1 MASKK
6 DKQNEALRPSREHF
20 QAVIDSA
27 PFAIFIK
34 DLRGRYVMAN
44 KMCAD
49 ILEVPQSEI
58 LGKHDTQLF
67 PPESAQRLVEEDKQ
81 VIENAVRLEY
91 ENALEIHGEIY
102 DFQNV
107 KIPIF
112 NKHGRIV
119 GVGGIANNIT
129 HLKSQQ
135 RQFDSSQNFLKL
147 VLENIP
153 DYVTVQD
160 ENARIIDANKAFI
173 ETFSSETN
181 QDILDDKIYSH
192 TPKAVKSLTD
202 NITNKAGFNS
212 FTESHDLKLHTREIN
227 FTGPDDSH
235 YLLSISS
242 DITEQ
247 IQEED
252 TLEHIYRVAQNSDLS
267 FDKKMK
273 EVLNITNEYLGTKI
287 ALIAHIQDNVCTIAH
302 SNSQRKAFK
311 KGQSHP
317 LKDML
322 CFYTH
327 SYQSIQAY
335 KNIADSELAHC
346 EAHTEMGLKTYIGA
360 PIFVEG
366 KIFGTVSFS
375 DLHKRKTNFTS
386 REKNVVKLLAQL
398 ISYEVAVSNV
408 IEVLKTRDKRYE
420 FAALASRTVLW
431 DWHIDTDEILWAG
444 RSHLLMGYKKDRDL
458 PNSSLE
464 FFDTILHPDDRDLVK
479 SSFANHFKTKDPFN
493 LEVRIKAGTGEY
505 NWYQVRAEAQWGA
518 DGQAIR
524 VSGSI
529 TNITKQK
536 EMQMAL
542 RDSEEKFR
550 IAYENSPMGFAL
562 VGLDGSFLDVNPT
575 LCEMLGYTKD
585 ELLKTDFQRLTHPDD
600 LGKGLDFI
608 NSINSGKP
616 ISFQIEKRYLHKD
629 GHVIWAILKT
639 GVIYSDDGEAEYL
652 ISQILDITA
661 RKEALENERQSHKMA
676 ALGQLAGG
684 IAHELN
690 NLLQPALMS
699 AEMIA
704 RKLPDNADPEIQKY
718 INLIV
723 NSSLKSS
730 EIIDDVLAFSRLDSG
745 SRSRL
750 PIAQSARE
758 ACEFAQELLPKTIKI
773 NITGFENNKGE
784 KALINNSDFTR
795 IMTNLM
801 INAYHAGGPKV
812 KIDIDYKL
820 ISLSD
825 KKADILNLKAGDY
838 AQITVTDNGSG
849 IEPDVLDHVFDP
861 FFTTKD
867 NEGTG
872 LGLPIV
878 FGIIQNWHGMITID
892 SEVRKGTSFKIY
904 IPIDKKPRR

>member
-6 DKQNEALRPSREHF
+6 DTKNEALRPSREHF

-49 ILEVPQSEI
+49 ILEVPQHEI
-58 LGKHDTQLF
+58 LGKNDHQLF
-67 PPESAQRLVEEDKQ
+67 PADSAQKLAEEDKQ

-91 ENALEIHGEIY
+91 ENALEIRGEVY

-112 NKHGRIV
+112 NRQGRIV

-173 ETFSSETN
+173 DTFSSEPN
-181 QDILDDKIYSH
+181 QDILDDKVFSH
-192 TPKAVKSLTD
+192 KPKAAKPITD
-202 NITNKAGFNS
+202 NLTNKAGFNS
-212 FTESHDLKLHTREIN
+212 FTDSHDLKLHTREIN

-267 FDKKMK
+267 FNKKMT
-273 EVLNITNEYLGTKI
+273 EVLKITNEYLGTKI
-287 ALIAHIQDNVCTIAH
+287 AVITSIHDEKCTLEH
-302 SNSQRKAFK
+302 SNSRRKAFK
-311 KGQSHP
+311 KGESYP

-322 CFYTH
+322 CFYTY
-327 SYQSIQAY
+327 SYQSIQAH
-335 KNIADSELAHC
+335 KNIADSELADC
-346 EAHTEMGLKTYIGA
+346 KGHTQMGIKSYIGA
-360 PIFVEG
+360 PIFVDG
-366 KIFGTVSFS
+366 QIFGTVSFA
-375 DLHKRKTNFTS
+375 DLKKRKNNFTS

-408 IEVLKTRDKRYE
+408 IEKLKARDKRYE

-444 RSHLLMGYKKDRDL
+444 QSHLLMGYKRERDL
-458 PNSSLE
+458 PNNSVE
-464 FFDTILHPDDRDLVK
+464 FFDTILHPDDKELVK
-479 SSFANHFKTKDPFN
+479 SSFAHHFKTKEPFD

-505 NWYQVRAEAQWGA
+505 NWYQVRAEALW
-518 DGQAIR
+518 DRFGQAIR

-529 TNITKQK
+529 TNITAQK
-536 EMQMAL
+536 EMQTAL

-562 VGLDGSFLDVNPT
+562 VGLDGSFLDVNPA
-575 LCEMLGYTKD
+575 LCEMLGYTRA
-585 ELLKTDFQRLTHPDD
+585 ELLETDFQRLTHPDD
-600 LGKGLDFI
+600 LGKGLNFM
-608 NSINSGKP
+608 NSIEAGKP
-616 ISFQIEKRYLHKD
+616 ISFQLEKRYLHKD
-629 GHVIWAILKT
+629 GHIIWAILKT
-639 GVIYSDDGEAEYL
+639 SVIYSDEGEAEYL

-690 NLLQPALMS
+690 NLLQPSLMS

-704 RKLPDNADPEIQKY
+704 RKLPDNADPEINKY
-718 INLIV
+718 INLII
-723 NSSLKSS
+723 NSALKSS

-745 SRSRL
+745 SRTRL
-750 PIAQSARE
+750 PIAQSAKE
-758 ACEFAQELLPKTIKI
+758 ACEFAQELLPKTVKI
-773 NITGFENNKGE
+773 NIIGFEKHKNE

-812 KIDIDYKL
+812 KIDIDYQL
-820 ISLSD
+820 ISLTD

-838 AQITVTDNGSG
+838 AKITITDNGSG
-849 IEPDVLDHVFDP
+849 IEPNVLDHVFDP

-892 SEVRKGTSFKIY
+892 SELGKGTCFNIY
-904 IPIDKKPRR
+904 IPIDKTPRR